1 MPGNGTG
8 PGEIFWE
15 RSMSTTAEVPP
26 AEQPDTAEAVATAHR
41 RAPADSIG
49 PLLRRLHFYVGVL
62 VAPFLVVAA
71 LTGLAYTIAPQLDQ
85 IAYGD
90 QLHVAAVG
98 TSTVPL
104 AEQVAAARE
113 VVPDGTVVTVAVP
126 DAPDATT
133 KVVFAVPDLTDDR
146 NRTVYVDPYTG
157 QTRGQLTTWFGS
169 TPVTTWL
176 DDLHRHLHLGEPGR
190 LYTELAASWLWV
202 LVLGGVVLWWRR
214 QRGRRRV
221 RRMMRPEL
229 SAAGVRRTRG
239 WHASTGVWIGIVLLV
254 LSATGLTWSTYAGAR
269 FDLVQEAFNAVSVAP
284 DTTLAAGP
292 STGGGSAGEGDH
304 SGHTGGGDTTEDTS
318 NGAVSDVDTVLA
330 AARGA
335 GLDGPVEITPA
346 AEAGQAWTVAQVDNV
361 WPVRYDAVAV
371 DPGTGAV
378 TDHVRWADQ
387 PLLTQLSKLGVQAH
401 MAVLFGPVNQLVLA
415 MTAIGLLAMI
425 VWGYRMWWQ
434 RRPTRVDRR
443 RPVGDPP
450 ARGAWRHLPR
460 GLLVGGILV
469 VAALCWAIPLL
480 GWSLLAFLVVD
491 AVAGV
496 VHRRRAATAV
506 GSDRRS

>member
-1 MPGNGTG
+1 
-8 PGEIFWE
+8 
-15 RSMSTTAEVPP
+15 MSTTAAIPP
-26 AEQPDTAEAVATAHR
+26 AEQSGTTTNEASPGR
-41 RAPADSIG
+41 RRDPASSVE

-71 LTGLAYTIAPQLDQ
+71 LTGLAYTITPQLDQ

-98 TSTVPL
+98 TTTLPL
-104 AEQVAAARE
+104 ADQVAAAQE
-113 VVPDGTVVTVAVP
+113 TVPDGTVAMVAPP

-133 KVVFAVPDLTDDR
+133 KVVFTVPDLTDDR
-146 NRTVYVDPYTG
+146 SRTVYVDPYTG

-169 TPVTTWL
+169 TPITTWL

-221 RRMMRPEL
+221 RRMIRPEL
-229 SAAGVRRTRG
+229 SAGAGVRRTRS
-239 WHASTGVWIGIVLLV
+239 WHASTGVWIAILLLI

-269 FDLVQEAFNAVSVAP
+269 FDIVQETFNANSVQP
-284 DTTLAAGP
+284 DTALG
-292 STGGGSAGEGDH
+292 GDH
-304 SGHTGGGDTTEDTS
+304 SGHGGGD
-318 NGAVSDVDTVLA
+318 GASTAEVSDVDIVLA

-361 WPVRYDAVAV
+361 WPVRRDVAAV
-371 DPGTGAV
+371 DPATGAV
-378 TDHVRWADQ
+378 TDHVRFADQ
-387 PLLTQLSKLGVQAH
+387 PLLAQLSTLGVQAH
-401 MAVLFGPVNQLVLA
+401 MGILFGPANQIVLA
-415 MTAIGLLAMI
+415 LTAIGLLTMI
-425 VWGYRMWWQ
+425 VWAYRMWWQ
-434 RRPTRVDRR
+434 RRPTRADRR
-443 RPVGDPP
+443 RPLGDPP
-450 ARGAWRHLPR
+450 ARGTWRHLPPA
-460 GLLVGGILV
+460 LLIAGIPT

-480 GWSLLAFLVVD
+480 GWSLVAFLAVD
-491 AVAGV
+491 AVIGLGH
-496 VHRRRAATAV
+496 HRRANRTVAGPHTAE
-506 GSDRRS
+506 GPQ